1 MVVAEANAE
10 EGAGLGIWKRRE
22 LLGIWK
28 RERGSWVGDLE
39 EREGGGLAARR
50 RRRRRAAIHH
60 DGCLLKSGVLK
71 DVKRFVNTVDEIPF
85 AKPIPRAINRCEESG
100 PGLAVVEARG
110 KHIPDWLPAF
120 PDKCTYMEETK
131 GRDREKELELWGKLS
146 VNGDGARTERELEDV
161 RSLQLD
167 FGDYQIRLFRL
178 RFHPSSSG
186 SFNSTTVESTGVQK
200 LGQVSVGGAGVGFPN
215 EESVNVGFPNFFFF
229 FCRNSLQPN
238 LQEHKQRKGRTFL
251 SAAAKRDTTAP
262 RKDKAM
268 TNNNPMNQFCCQK
281 GKDSLYTI
289 LVGAVTASGVD
300 DRGLEG
306 EEDDGFS

>member
-28 RERGSWVGDLE
+28 RERGSCVEDLE
-39 EREGGGLAARR
+39 EREGAGLAARR
-50 RRRRRAAIHH
+50 RRRWRAAIHH

-85 AKPIPRAINRCEESG
+85 VKPIPRVINRCEESG

-146 VNGDGARTERELEDV
+146 VNGDGGGGGGEEGDGGGLEERE
-161 RSLQLD
+161 
-167 FGDYQIRLFRL
+167 
-178 RFHPSSSG
+178 
-186 SFNSTTVESTGVQK
+186 
-200 LGQVSVGGAGVGFPN
+200 GAGLAARRWRRRHGGGGGDN
-215 EESVNVGFPNFFFF
+215 
-229 FCRNSLQPN
+229 
-238 LQEHKQRKGRTFL
+238 
-251 SAAAKRDTTAP
+251 AAAEAATAH
-262 RKDKAM
+262 RRRRGGSGG
-268 TNNNPMNQFCCQK
+268 C
-281 GKDSLYTI
+281 GDSWKKEEEECGVVLRME
-289 LVGAVTASGVD
+289 VGE
-300 DRGLEG
+300 RGRRI
-306 EEDDGFS
+306 